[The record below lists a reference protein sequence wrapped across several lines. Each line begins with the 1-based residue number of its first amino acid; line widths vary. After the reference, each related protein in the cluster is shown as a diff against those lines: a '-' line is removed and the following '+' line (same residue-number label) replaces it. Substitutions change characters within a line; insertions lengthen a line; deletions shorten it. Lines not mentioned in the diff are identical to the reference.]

1 MVTEMRPLISIVA
14 GAAIAASLAVT
25 PAYATPILA
34 NTTYVWTLGGV
45 VSGSGHLTTANADGA
60 GYDIV
65 AFSGTI
71 GGNAIS
77 GLLGGQPGTQATSPS
92 GAFFYDNLILPGAQ
106 MFDVDGVLF
115 TVNGGPEGN
124 IWGIGPGS
132 YSYYTGSAAGSY
144 GTQID
149 GSATFDIADV
159 PEPVTLSLFGAG
171 LVCMGTFIR
180 RRRTLAV

>member
-1 MVTEMRPLISIVA
+1 MRLLKTLLA
-14 GAAIAASLAVT
+14 GAAIALALAQT
-25 PAYATPILA
+25 PASATPILA
-34 NTTYVWTLGGV
+34 NTTYVWTLDGV
-45 VSGSGHLTTANADGA
+45 VSGSGHLTTGNAHGA

-65 AFSGTI
+65 AFSGAI

-77 GLLGGQPGTQATSPS
+77 GLLGGQPGGQTTSPS

-106 MFDVDGVLF
+106 MFDIDGVLF
-115 TVNGGPEGN
+115 TVAGGPEGN

-144 GTQID
+144 GTHID
-149 GSATFDIADV
+149 GSATFDVTEI
-159 PEPVTLSLFGAG
+159 PEPVTLSLFGVGLFGAG
-171 LVCMGTFIR
+171 ALIR